1 MVKVS
6 LMALDQIPCQTCGE
20 PFQPKRAWAKYCSPE
35 CKSQYYKKDE
45 IARLKE
51 EVERLRARIAELEGA
66 YKERLQIR
74 AQLKQATEILNGPV
88 NPPIPLPNNPSA

>member
-6 LMALDQIPCQTCGE
+6 PMALEQIPCQNCGE
-20 PFQPKRAWAKYCSPE
+20 LFQPKRAWAKYCSPE

-51 EVERLRARIAELEGA
+51 EVERLRARIAELE
-66 YKERLQIR
+66 E
-74 AQLKQATEILNGPV
+74 LNGT
-88 NPPIPLPNNPSA
+88 

>member
-1 MVKVS
+1 
-6 LMALDQIPCQTCGE
+6 MALEQIPCQTCGE

-66 YKERLQIR
+66 YKERQQIR
-74 AQLKQATEILNGPV
+74 EQLRRAVGVLNGDV
-88 NPPIPLPNNPSA
+88 NPSISLPMNPGPCA